1 MACTVL
7 GRCRNSG
14 KCGSIQPLSADPRLG
29 ISDSIE
35 SKNRAFPALLCQDIN
50 KSPGFQKGQNGKI
63 AFWPQIALPSGRVP
77 FTTRSVSEEHGTP
90 RLRFGL
96 GLTVRFKKDQNQLA
110 IMLDFRSIDR
120 A

>member
-7 GRCRNSG
+7 GLCRNSG

-35 SKNRAFPALLCQDIN
+35 SKNRAFPALLCQDTN
-50 KSPGFQKGQNGKI
+50 KTPGFQKGQNGKNDY
-63 AFWPQIALPSGRVP
+63 WPSG
-77 FTTRSVSEEHGTP
+77 
-90 RLRFGL
+90 L
-96 GLTVRFKKDQNQLA
+96 GCKKDVSKA
-110 IMLDFRSIDR
+110 SKTLDLPAMRR